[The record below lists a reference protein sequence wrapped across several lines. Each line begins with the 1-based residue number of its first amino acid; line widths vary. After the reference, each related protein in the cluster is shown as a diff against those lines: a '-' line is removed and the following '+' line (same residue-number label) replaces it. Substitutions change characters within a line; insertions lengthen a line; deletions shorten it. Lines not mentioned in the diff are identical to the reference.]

1 MKQVESL
8 KTPAWWQKIELII
21 APIGYWE
28 RAFQSHPEAFWV
40 KGVDWGSPL
49 MMFYTPKAAQQI
61 IENREKH
68 LEVASFPSELRA
80 VFGDNS
86 VVSREGDR
94 HKILRKIL
102 MPPLHG
108 KQVRSYGKSICD
120 VTHQVIQQLPTNQ
133 PFSAWEVAQD
143 ITLQIL
149 IEILFGAAKKE
160 RYQQMKNL
168 VASLLNLFA
177 DKTAGFPLLRIF
189 SKVLG
194 KGNLGQKFI
203 QTKQEIEQL
212 IYAEM
217 ADRRTVTELEK
228 TDILSLLMS
237 FRDEQGQPLNDVEIL
252 DNFLALSTV
261 SEGAIAAI
269 CWSWYSLYRN
279 PEIQDKLLKEIENLG
294 EFSDPISLY
303 RLPYLTAVCN
313 ETLRMYPVTML
324 ILPRRVKTPTEIGGY
339 ELQPG
344 NIVSV
349 SNYLLH
355 RQENLYPEPNNFK
368 PERFL
373 ERQFSVY
380 EFLPFG
386 GGSRSC
392 LGADLSLYLMKLI
405 LATIVSSYRLKLADN
420 QFIKPQNR
428 NTNLV
433 PVGLRLVK
441 QDS

>member
-1 MKQVESL
+1 MNQVESL
-8 KTPAWWQKIELII
+8 KTPAWWQRIELIVS
-21 APIGYWE
+21 PIGYWE
-28 RAFQSHPEAFWV
+28 SAFKNHPEAFWA
-40 KGVDWGSPL
+40 KGIDWGNPL
-49 MMFYTPKAAQQI
+49 MIFYTPQAAQQI
-61 IENREKH
+61 IENRNKN

-86 VVSREGDR
+86 VVSREGER

-120 VTHQVIQQLPTNQ
+120 VTDQVMQQLPTNQ

-160 RYQQMKNL
+160 RYQQIKNL

-177 DKTAGFPLLRIF
+177 AKTVGFPLLRIF
-189 SKVLG
+189 SEVLG

-269 CWSWYSLYRN
+269 CWSWYCVYRN
-279 PEIQDKLLKEIENLG
+279 SEIQDKLLEEIKNL
-294 EFSDPISLY
+294 EDFSDPINLY

-355 RQENLYPEPNNFK
+355 RQESLYPEPNNFK

-392 LGADLSLYLMKLI
+392 LGADLSMYLMKLI
-405 LATIVSSYRLKLADN
+405 LATIVSGYRLKLADN

-428 NTNLV
+428 NTILT

-441 QDS
+441 QDF